1 MARNTGREVRKLR
14 RLVGLSTRDSRFGSY
29 RKKRALFK
37 TTMFGVFYGS
47 VPFKGAAK
55 NLKISLR
62 KACAEMNGFT
72 QAFSRMESQNKR

>member
-37 TTMFGVFYGS
+37 TTLFGVFYGS
-47 VPFKGAAK
+47 VTFKESAK
-55 NLKISLR
+55 NLKISMR
-62 KACAEMNGFT
+62 KACAEMDGFT
-72 QAFSRMESQNKR
+72 QAVSRMGSQNKR